1 MRRTFWRFYRLF
13 AVVCFAACA
22 AAAGGFTIGLQR
34 RAAAVGAVGIIGSM
48 IAACVACAVLHGFR
62 RTAGC
67 GLVGCFV
74 FHVFHLL
81 HASIMAWKAPCY
93 TKPKKEKTG
102 SALSAFFADERRGKG

>member
-13 AVVCFAACA
+13 AVGCFAACA

-34 RAAAVGAVGIIGSM
+34 RAAAVGAVGVVGSM
-48 IAACVACAVLHGFR
+48 IAASAVRAVLHCFR

-67 GLVGCFV
+67 GLVHCFV

-81 HASIMAWKAPCY
+81 HASIMAWP
-93 TKPKKEKTG
+93 T
-102 SALSAFFADERRGKG
+102 